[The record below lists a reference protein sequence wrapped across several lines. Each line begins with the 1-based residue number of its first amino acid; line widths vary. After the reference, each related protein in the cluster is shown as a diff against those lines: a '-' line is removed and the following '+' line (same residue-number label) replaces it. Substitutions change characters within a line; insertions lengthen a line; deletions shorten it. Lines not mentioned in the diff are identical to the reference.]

1 MMKRRLDWSVC
12 VGIAVAILSLVE
24 VLWAGKAT
32 LAEPGSP
39 TLVAGEEKAPPTL
52 ELRNGR
58 WFDGTQFREAT
69 WYVVGKTLTQ
79 TPPSSVDERIDLA
92 GGYVVP
98 PFGEAHNHNV
108 EGPWDIEAVTA
119 RYLRDGVFY
128 VKNPNNIW
136 EFTKQILSRLNKP
149 TSLDVVFAHA
159 GLTSSGGHPGP
170 LYEDVLREA
179 RYRAAIGDVPA
190 GWFDGRGYE
199 VIDDLSDLD
208 RKWTA
213 ILARKPNFLKVY
225 LVHSERVSKSARSG
239 ERPRRKGLDPTLVPV
254 IVARAH
260 RDGLRV
266 AAHVETAADFRTALA
281 SGVGEIAHMP
291 GWYLEYAEEGPSLRL
306 TDEDARAA
314 ALAGVVVTTT
324 TVAMQPSPSDHDPSE
339 HHAASRHK
347 PGGHER
353 PGHSMAMGDAV
364 WREAERVQAHNLRLL
379 HQHGVRIAIGSDHG
393 ETSLVEAR
401 HLHALDVFDNLTLLK
416 LWCEATPQSIFPGR
430 QIGRL
435 DEGYEASVLVLTENP
450 LDRFEA
456 VTTIALRIKQG
467 QRRTS
472 GK

>member
-1 MMKRRLDWSVC
+1 MKRRHDWFVC
-12 VGIAVAILSLVE
+12 MGIVLATLCLVE
-24 VLWAGKAT
+24 VLWVCKAT
-32 LAEPGSP
+32 LAETGSP
-39 TLVAGEEKAPPTL
+39 SPVAGEEKAPPTL
-52 ELRNGR
+52 VLRNGR

-79 TPPSSVDERIDLA
+79 TPPFSVDERIDLA

-108 EGPWDIEAVTA
+108 ERPWDIEAVIA
-119 RYLRDGVFY
+119 RYLHDGVFY

-136 EFTKQILSRLNKP
+136 EFTKQILPLLNKP

-190 GWFDGRGYE
+190 GWFNGRGYE

-208 RKWTA
+208 RKWAA
-213 ILARKPNFLKVY
+213 ILARKPDFLKVY
-225 LVHSERVSKSARSG
+225 LVHSERVSESARSG
-239 ERPRRKGLDPTLVPV
+239 ERPRRKGLDPTLAPV

-281 SGVGEIAHMP
+281 SGIDEIAHMP
-291 GWYLEYAEEGPSLRL
+291 GWYLESAEEGPSLRL
-306 TDEDARAA
+306 TEEDARAA
-314 ALAGVVVTTT
+314 AHAGVVVTTT

-339 HHAASRHK
+339 HHAASHHK

-364 WREAERVQAHNLRLL
+364 WREAERIQAHNLRLL

-393 ETSLVEAR
+393 ETSLAEAR

-435 DEGYEASVLVLTENP
+435 DEGYEASFLVLTENP

-456 VTTIALRIKQG
+456 ITTIALRVKQG
-467 QRRTS
+467 QRLTS

>member
-1 MMKRRLDWSVC
+1 MC
-12 VGIAVAILSLVE
+12 VGIAVAILGLVE
-24 VLWAGKAT
+24 VLWAGKAI

-39 TLVAGEEKAPPTL
+39 TFVAGEEKAPPAL

-58 WFDGTQFREAT
+58 WFDGTQFREAI

-108 EGPWDIEAVTA
+108 EGPWDIETVIA

-136 EFTKQILSRLNKP
+136 EFTKQILPRLNKP
-149 TSLDVVFAHA
+149 TSPDVVFAHA
-159 GLTSSGGHPGP
+159 GLISSGGHPGP

-199 VIDDLSDLD
+199 VIDGLSDLN

-225 LVHSERVSKSARSG
+225 LVHSERVSESARSG
-239 ERPRRKGLDPTLVPV
+239 ERPRRKGLDQTLAPI
-254 IVARAH
+254 IVVRAH

-281 SGVGEIAHMP
+281 SGVDEIAHMP

-306 TDEDARAA
+306 TEEDARAA
-314 ALAGVVVTTT
+314 AHAGVVVTTT
-324 TVAMQPSPSDHDPSE
+324 TVAMKPSPSDHSA
-339 HHAASRHK
+339 HHK
-347 PGGHER
+347 PGGHGLPR
-353 PGHSMAMGDAV
+353 HGMAMGDAV
-364 WREAERVQAHNLRLL
+364 WQEAERVQAHNLRLL
-379 HQHGVRIAIGSDHG
+379 YHHGVRLAIGSDHG
-393 ETSLVEAR
+393 ETSLAEAR
-401 HLHALDVFDNLTLLK
+401 HLYELGVFDNLTLLK

-435 DEGYEASVLVLTENP
+435 DEGYEASFLVLTENP

-456 VTTIALRIKQG
+456 VTAIALRVKQG
-467 QRRTS
+467 QRLTS